1 MKTVFLKYSVLI
13 CLLGLFISTKGGAQE
28 DNAKNYRMYFK
39 FSTVKQPDNS
49 RILEV
54 SYVGRNKK
62 DRKISLPVY
71 DAEIKFFNILNDE
84 EVLLG
89 SSKTSKSG
97 TAQLIL
103 PENQKYLIDGQG
115 NIILKAR
122 FDGTDS
128 LDEEEEEITV
138 KNVFLELNLA
148 EIDSVKTITVTGFT
162 KDSIGTQ
169 TPLEDVDINIYIDGM
184 LAKMKINE
192 GTLSDGELELPF
204 DTMVPGD
211 VDGNVTIF
219 AMIEDND
226 AFGKVV
232 QKNSIQ
238 WGISDKKADTS
249 EHKLWSK
256 AGPMWMY
263 IVLSILLIGVWA
275 NYIYTIINL
284 YKISKSKI
292 QIHENN

>member
-28 DNAKNYRMYFK
+28 DSAKNYRMYFK
-39 FSTVKQPDNS
+39 FSTTKQPDNS

-62 DRKISLPVY
+62 DRKISVPVY
-71 DAEIKFFNILNDE
+71 DAEIKFFNTLNDE

-89 SSKTSKSG
+89 SAKTSKTG

-103 PENQKYLIDGQG
+103 PENQKYLMDEQG
-115 NIILKAR
+115 NISLKAR

-128 LDEEEEEITV
+128 LDEEEEEIMV

-148 EIDSVKTITVTGFT
+148 EIDSVKTVTVRGYT
-162 KDSIGTQ
+162 KDSIGSQ

-192 GTLSDGELELPF
+192 GTLSEGELELPF
-204 DTMVPGD
+204 ETKVPGD

-226 AFGKVV
+226 DFGKVV
-232 QKNSIQ
+232 QKNTVH
-238 WGISDKKADTS
+238 WGVSDKKADTS

-256 AGPMWMY
+256 AGPIWMY

-275 NYIYTIINL
+275 NYLYTIINL
-284 YKISKSKI
+284 YKISKSKTQNI
-292 QIHENN
+292 

>member
-28 DNAKNYRMYFK
+28 DSAKNYRMYFK
-39 FSTVKQPDNS
+39 FSTTKQPDNS

-62 DRKISLPVY
+62 DRKISVPVY
-71 DAEIKFFNILNDE
+71 DAEIKFFNTLNDE

-89 SSKTSKSG
+89 SAKTSKTG

-103 PENQKYLIDGQG
+103 PENQKYLMDEQG
-115 NIILKAR
+115 NISLKAR

-128 LDEEEEEITV
+128 LDEEEEEIMV

-148 EIDSVKTITVTGFT
+148 EIDSVKTVTVRGYT
-162 KDSIGTQ
+162 KDSIGSQ

-192 GTLSDGELELPF
+192 GTLSEGELELPF
-204 DTMVPGD
+204 ETKVPGD

-226 AFGKVV
+226 DFGKVV
-232 QKNSIQ
+232 QKNTVH
-238 WGISDKKADTS
+238 WGVSDKKADTS

-256 AGPMWMY
+256 AGPIWMY

-275 NYIYTIINL
+275 NYLYTIINL
-284 YKISKSKI
+284 YKISKSKT
-292 QIHENN
+292 QNT